1 MSPIPGID
9 AMDIG
14 MWKELRD
21 TESGGDLNH
30 ASVDLP
36 TAQRLGQA
44 SPRGRSV
51 RADHGGAKPLRL
63 AHRPTTKARAAV
75 ISDTVHCTQL
85 GCDCPGNQWWTGW
98 IGPAEIHLVPI
109 DDLRPHHSEVC
120 PCDPSIE
127 LHVVGDG

>member
-44 SPRGRSV
+44 SPEGGQYAQIMAAQSRFDWLIDQLPRPV
-51 RADHGGAKPLRL
+51 RP
-63 AHRPTTKARAAV
+63 
-75 ISDTVHCTQL
+75 
-85 GCDCPGNQWWTGW
+85 
-98 IGPAEIHLVPI
+98 
-109 DDLRPHHSEVC
+109 
-120 PCDPSIE
+120 
-127 LHVVGDG
+127 